1 MWKQVS
7 ALARGRVFEASEAA
21 CDRNALTILRQQIR
35 DCAQALAAARRD
47 VALAALANRREE
59 ARIAALDAR
68 IGDLET
74 RTMAA
79 LDQGKADLAHE
90 GALSIS
96 KLEAE
101 RARVGDSLARLESQA
116 ERLQRRVTE
125 AEQRLCDL
133 KGGLRLAEAGESLRR
148 GGGALPGPILSVFDD
163 AEQTLTRLRSRQEE
177 DEAIDAFWRENSAV
191 GDPDATARR
200 LAEAGCGA
208 PLDTGAEAVLR
219 RIDAKRAARSA

>member
-7 ALARGRVFEASEAA
+7 ALARGRAFEASEAM
-21 CDRNALTILRQQIR
+21 CDRNALAILRQQIR

-59 ARIAALDAR
+59 ARIAGLDAR
-68 IGDLET
+68 IADLET

-79 LDQGKADLAHE
+79 LDQGKAELARE
-90 GALSIS
+90 GALSIAR
-96 KLEAE
+96 LEAE
-101 RARVGDSLARLESQA
+101 RARAADSLCRLGSQT
-116 ERLQRRVTE
+116 ERLTSRVAQ

-133 KGGLRLAEAGESLRR
+133 KGGQRLVEAGEHLRR
-148 GGGALPGPILSVFDD
+148 SGGALPGPFLSVFDD

-177 DEAIDAFWRENSAV
+177 DEAIDAFWRETGSA
-191 GDPDATARR
+191 GDPEATARK

-208 PLDTGAEAVLR
+208 PLSSGADDVLR
-219 RIDAKRAARSA
+219 RIDAKRARRAD

>member
-7 ALARGRVFEASEAA
+7 ALARGRAFEASEAV

-79 LDQGKADLAHE
+79 LDQGKADLARE

-101 RARVGDSLARLESQA
+101 RARAGDSLGRLESQT

-148 GGGALPGPILSVFDD
+148 GGTLPGPILSVFDD

-177 DEAIDAFWRENSAV
+177 DEAIDAFWRENSAA
-191 GDPDATARR
+191 GDPDATARK

-208 PLDTGAEAVLR
+208 PPETGAEAVLR